1 MIYIAMIRTQIQL
14 PDALYARAKR
24 LAERQEMSLAEL
36 VRRGLELMI
45 RAYRAGDD
53 TAPEWRLPDP
63 VPLGD
68 FLAPVSDW
76 RELAS
81 ASRAADAGR

>member
-1 MIYIAMIRTQIQL
+1 MVRTQIQL
-14 PDALYARAKR
+14 PDALYSQAKR

-36 VRRGLELMI
+36 VRRGLEHMI
-45 RAYRAGDD
+45 RAYRAGEDS
-53 TAPEWRLPDP
+53 TQEWRLPDP
-63 VPLGD
+63 VALGE

-81 ASRAADAGR
+81 ASRFADGGR